1 MATNL
6 GNQDN
11 IIHIGMDSR
20 TSKINLDD
28 MKLRLA
34 QNINYRQVGAIQK
47 RLGYNQINNSQP
59 QN

>member
-1 MATNL
+1 MATQL

-11 IIHIGMDSR
+11 IIHLGMDSR
-20 TSKINLDD
+20 TSKVNLDD

-34 QNINYRQVGAIQK
+34 QNVTYRTIGAITK
-47 RLGYNQINNSQP
+47 RNGYTQINNSQV